1 MTDAIRPQPGQHAK
15 PCSWPSFWPSIRLS
29 IPVVLILFTVLST
42 VFSLQ
47 RNIHLAYQAVEQK
60 GVKDLTLAMTR
71 MQSTIEFLVQKDE
84 MERVR
89 SELVALGT
97 QTEIKVA
104 LLLDGKRQVRASLK
118 QADVGK
124 GLDDLLSDLRLLPEG
139 LDKAMLEARTRLIG
153 TVGVDSG
160 GESLTGIYP
169 VVLGVNADDLRP
181 KQIGI
186 LFVQQSLI
194 HERAIQRY
202 QVEQQ
207 SLQFGGFLL
216 LLTGLLW
223 IFLHFGVA
231 RRANHLVRAAGRLA
245 SGASEARVALGG
257 ADEFARIGT
266 AFDEMAADL
275 QEQQDRRVESEALLN
290 EAQHIARVGSWELDL
305 LGGEL
310 FWSDEIFNL
319 FELDKAKFGATYEAF
334 LNAVHPDDRDD
345 VNAAYTRSLED
356 RTPYTITHRLQM
368 NDGRIVWVEE
378 RCNTDFDG
386 GGKPLISR
394 GTVQD
399 ITERKLVEEQLEE
412 LNADLEARVEQR
424 TAEMKAARDEAE
436 RSNVAKSE
444 FLSRM
449 SHELRTPMNAILGFA
464 QLLELDGAGFDEG
477 QRGNVKEI
485 LGAGYHLLNLIN
497 EVLDLAKIESGKMEV
512 SMDEVSVDDV
522 LRQCIS
528 LIGSDA
534 KVRQLSLVDH
544 VSGNG
549 YTVHADFTRL
559 KQVFLNLF
567 SNAVKYNREQGSIT
581 VNGEIIGKQ
590 RLRISIADTGEG
602 LSKDD
607 IAKLFMP
614 FERLNNINNI
624 EGVGIGLVITKH
636 LLELMGGT
644 IGVKSVPGKGSVF
657 WLELGLFKAASA
669 SSK

>member
-1 MTDAIRPQPGQHAK
+1 MTDAIRPPSGQHAK
-15 PCSWPSFWPSIRLS
+15 PRSGLTFWPSIRLS
-29 IPVVLILFTVLST
+29 IPVVLILFAVLST
-42 VFSLQ
+42 LFSLQ
-47 RNIHLAYQAVEQK
+47 RNIHLAYQAAEQE

-71 MQSTIEFLVQKDE
+71 MQSTVEFLVQKNE

-97 QTEIKVA
+97 QTEIQVA
-104 LLLDGKRQVRASLK
+104 LLLDDKRQVLASLK

-124 GLDDLLSDLRLLPEG
+124 GLDDLMSDLG
-139 LDKAMLEARTRLIG
+139 AISKDLDQAMLEARIRLTG

-160 GESLTGIYP
+160 GESVTGIYP
-169 VVLGVNADDLRP
+169 VVLGVNAVDLRP

-194 HERAIQRY
+194 HERAVKRY

-231 RRANHLVRAAGRLA
+231 RRANHLVLAAGRLS
-245 SGASEARVALGG
+245 SGDSETRVALDG

-266 AFDEMAADL
+266 AFDEMAAHL
-275 QEQQDRRVESEALLN
+275 QEQRDRLVESEALLN

-305 LGGEL
+305 LSGEL
-310 FWSDEIFNL
+310 YWSDEIFNL
-319 FELDKAKFGATYEAF
+319 FELDKTKFGATYEAF
-334 LNAVHPDDRDD
+334 LHAIHPHDRDD

-368 NDGRIVWVEE
+368 NDGRVVWVEE

-386 GGKPLISR
+386 EGKPLISR

-399 ITERKLVEEQLEE
+399 VTERKLVEEQLEA
-412 LNADLEARVEQR
+412 LNVDLETRVEQR

-464 QLLELDGAGFDEG
+464 QLLELSSAGFDEN

-485 LGAGYHLLNLIN
+485 IGAGYHLLSLIN
-497 EVLDLAKIESGKMEV
+497 EVLDLARIESGKMEV
-512 SMDEVSVDDV
+512 SMEEVSVDDV
-522 LRQCIS
+522 LRQSIS
-528 LIGSDA
+528 LIASDA
-534 KVRQLSLVDH
+534 KVRQLSFVDH
-544 VSGNG
+544 VSGDG

-581 VNGEIIGKQ
+581 VNGEVVGEQ

-602 LSKDD
+602 LSEDD
-607 IAKLFMP
+607 IAKLFTP
-614 FERLNNINNI
+614 FERLNNTNVVD
-624 EGVGIGLVITKH
+624 GVGIGLVITKH
-636 LLELMGGT
+636 LVELMGGA
-644 IGVKSVPGKGSVF
+644 IGVKSVLGKGSIF
-657 WLELGLFKAASA
+657 WLELGLFKAASE
-669 SSK
+669 SSQ